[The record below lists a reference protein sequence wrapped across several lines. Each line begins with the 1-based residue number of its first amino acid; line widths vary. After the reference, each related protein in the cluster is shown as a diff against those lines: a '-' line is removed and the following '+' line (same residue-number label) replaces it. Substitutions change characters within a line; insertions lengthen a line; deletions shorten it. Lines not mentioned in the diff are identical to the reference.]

1 MWAGTI
7 YPRCSYRRGSWTQT
21 CTTGPPQ
28 LVQCQPSSPMT
39 SRQPSTLWS
48 ETQLRHTR
56 TWWKSTGTKQYAF
69 NIEIFLTYTHSNNH
83 RIFFSPTQYFRDAW
97 SDQSCSLRKHHQ
109 KTEVIILPRKWFKFP
124 KLLAIINTNCS
135 LAFREGTGIQK
146 FKRGS
151 NPPQMR
157 ARPRRRKSTQTQ
169 ERHISHKNYI
179 AILVTLYRHIWKIF
193 TVYSSHKSM
202 WM

>member
-56 TWWKSTGTKQYAF
+56 MWWKSTGTNNYMYSK
-69 NIEIFLTYTHSNNH
+69 IETLTRTHCKNH
-83 RIFFSPTQYFRDAW
+83 LITYFFPTQYFRDAW

-146 FKRGS
+146 FKRGKWS
-151 NPPQMR
+151 TSDESPPKKKKVDTDSGT
-157 ARPRRRKSTQTQ
+157 A
-169 ERHISHKNYI
+169 HF
-179 AILVTLYRHIWKIF
+179 A
-193 TVYSSHKSM
+193 
-202 WM
+202 